1 MEDGGALFRNG
12 CAEGFARGSKGLIA
26 MNTGVLAIEELRAE
40 AGALPFEFGVR
51 IRQQRVL

>member
-1 MEDGGALFRNG
+1 MAVRCFGMDAI
-12 CAEGFARGSKGLIA
+12 AEGVARGSKGLIA

-51 IRQQRVL
+51 IRQRGIL